1 MSDKLEFKTI
11 VVPYDGS
18 DQARHA
24 FETAR
29 GLIGED
35 AGARLLLLHVI
46 PSGMVGTAEAVD
58 GNVLDGVPWGLLDYE
73 TYKDVVDGALQRVKG
88 EVVESLGDAAND
100 PRISIEAI
108 ADTSPAEAIA
118 KYAATHGT
126 DLIVMGRRGLG
137 ALRGML
143 GSVSYGVLH
152 SAEMPVLT
160 VK

>member
-18 DQARHA
+18 DQAKHA
-24 FETAR
+24 LEVAR
-29 GLIGED
+29 GLIGGSEES
-35 AGARLLLLHVI
+35 RLMLLHVI
-46 PSGMVGTAEAVD
+46 PSGMVGATENVD
-58 GNVLDGVPWGLLDYE
+58 GTVIDGVPWGLLDYE
-73 TYKDVVDGALQRVKG
+73 TYKDVVDGALARIKS
-88 EVVESLGDAAND
+88 EVEAASD

-118 KYAATHGT
+118 KYAATHGA

>member
-18 DQARHA
+18 DQAKHA
-24 FETAR
+24 LEVAR
-29 GLIGED
+29 GLIGGSEES
-35 AGARLLLLHVI
+35 RLMLLHVI
-46 PSGMVGTAEAVD
+46 PSGMVGATENVD
-58 GNVLDGVPWGLLDYE
+58 GTVIDGVPWGLLDYE
-73 TYKDVVDGALQRVKG
+73 TYKDVVDGALARIKS
-88 EVVESLGDAAND
+88 EVEESVGDAASD

-118 KYAATHGT
+118 KYAATHGA

>member
-1 MSDKLEFKTI
+1 MSAKLEFKTI
-11 VVPYDGS
+11 VVPFDGS
-18 DQARHA
+18 DQAKRA
-24 FETAR
+24 FGTAR
-29 GLIGED
+29 SLIGDD
-35 AGARLLLLHVI
+35 ADARIFVLHVV
-46 PSGMVGTAEAVD
+46 PSGMFSAGEA
-58 GNVLDGVPWGLLDYE
+58 GEPNALDGVSWGLLDYE
-73 TYKDVVDGALQRVKG
+73 SYRDVVKGALSRVEG
-88 EVVESLGDAAND
+88 EVVENLGDEAND
-100 PRISIEAI
+100 DRISIEAV

-118 KYAATHGT
+118 KYAASHGA